1 MQEAPPLTAEPPK
14 WRDLSVRIASALVLI
29 PFVLAI
35 TWVGSLWYGLL
46 VAAMAVFMGI
56 EWTKLVHDSRPVQ
69 LGLHVGAAVV
79 AALLPYFA
87 GSLPTIWCI
96 SLLWAASIGH
106 RQLAYRQHTLW
117 SLVGIPYIALS
128 ALSVVLL
135 RNDPNFGLIAVF
147 WLLFVVWGADTL
159 AYFAGRTIGGPKLL
173 PSISPRKTWAG
184 LAGAIAGGSVCS
196 AAFALAVGLDDILWL
211 LAVGALMASVEQA
224 GDFFESALKRKVG
237 VKDSSALIPGHGGML
252 DRVDGLVAAGM
263 VAALIGGIRGGF
275 SAPATGLLVW

>member
-14 WRDLSVRIASALVLI
+14 WRDLSLRIASAVVLI
-29 PFVLAI
+29 PIVLAI
-35 TWVGSLWYGLL
+35 TWAGSLWYGLL

-69 LGLHVGAAVV
+69 LGLHVGAAIA
-79 AALLPYFA
+79 AALLPYLA
-87 GSLPTIWCI
+87 GSLLTIWCI

-106 RQLAYRQHTLW
+106 RQLVYRQHTLW

-128 ALSVVLL
+128 ALAVVLL
-135 RNDPNFGLIAVF
+135 RNDPSFGLIAVF

-173 PSISPRKTWAG
+173 PAISPRKTWAG
-184 LAGAIAGGSVCS
+184 LAGAIVGGSLCS
-196 AAFALAVGLDDILWL
+196 AAFALAVGLENIFWL
-211 LAVGALMASVEQA
+211 LAVGALMAIVEQA

-263 VAALIGGIRGGF
+263 VAALIGGIRSGF